1 MALTESTIR
10 RRAKNHYVKELKK
23 NPSLQLSELQQLPIR
38 KRGRPPLIGKEI
50 DRQVQVYLN
59 EITELG
65 GVVNTAIAIAVGNGV
80 IMEDQNLCVLEAKML
95 FCLRIG

>member
-1 MALTESTIR
+1 MALTESTIS
-10 RRAKNHYVKELKK
+10 RAKNHYVEELKK

-59 EITELG
+59 EIGELG

-80 IMEDQNLCVLEAKML
+80 IM
-95 FCLRIG
+95 